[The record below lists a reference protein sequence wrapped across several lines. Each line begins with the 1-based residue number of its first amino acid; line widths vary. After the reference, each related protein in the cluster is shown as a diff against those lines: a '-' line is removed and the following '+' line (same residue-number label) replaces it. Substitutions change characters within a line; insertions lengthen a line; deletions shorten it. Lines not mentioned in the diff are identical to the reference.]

1 MQMRR
6 LKFCLVAA
14 VLMCLLNLSASGS
27 VSPNQGENKDPLK
40 EKWGIQP
47 KNLCLT
53 AGGNMLDFR
62 YQVIDS
68 GKASSLFKAK
78 EGTPILVDQATGA
91 ILRIPSMAKM
101 GSLRTSMKNPVEGKT
116 YFMLFANPGGLVKK
130 GGKITLL
137 IGDLK
142 TENLV
147 VD

>member
-1 MQMRR
+1 MKIRR
-6 LKFCLVAA
+6 WGICFLAA
-14 VLMCLLNLSASGS
+14 VLMCMLNLSASQG
-27 VSPNQGENKDPLK
+27 VSQNQADNQSPLK

-47 KNLCLT
+47 KTLSLT

-62 YQVIDS
+62 YQVIDPE
-68 GKASSLFKAK
+68 KASSLFKTK

-101 GSLRTSMKNPVEGKT
+101 GSLRTSMKNPVEKKT

-130 GGKITLL
+130 GGKVTLL

-142 TENLV
+142 AENLMV
-147 VD
+147 E